1 MKRYE
6 MMAAD
11 IEESIRSGVLRSG
24 DRLPSVRIA
33 SRNRGISA
41 STVFGAY
48 YLLEARGLIRARPK
62 SGYFVSAGPRRFPP
76 EAGSVSP
83 VTDESVD
90 VAVGERVFKILEQ
103 TARRKAVPL
112 GSAFAS
118 PLLFPLGRLGRYL
131 AVSARCLDPW
141 STVDDLTPGNHGLRR
156 QVALRYL
163 GDGIRIPIEEIVITN
178 GAMEALNLCLAAI
191 ARVGDSVIV
200 ESPTFYA
207 ALQSLERLGMRAIEV
222 PTHQREGIDLSA
234 LEQAIKRH
242 RPKACWLMTTF
253 QNPMGSTFPDEK
265 KQQLVELL
273 ARHDMPLIEDDVY
286 GELYFGAKRP
296 LPAKA
301 FDKAGLV
308 LHCSSFSKCLAPGYR
323 IGWVAAGSY
332 AQAVARQKLATSLSS
347 SIPTQIALANYL
359 EHGGFDKHLRKL
371 RQTLEKQQRVFVQ
384 AIGHYFPEGTR
395 ATRPAGGY
403 FVWVELPPGVDSLEI
418 QSRALK
424 LGICVAPGPIFSARP
439 HFKNFL
445 RLNYGHAWNE
455 RTEWALAT
463 LGRLAAT
470 GPRCSAA
477 YSQPWRGTAPLF

>member
-6 MMAAD
+6 TLAAD
-11 IEESIRSGVLRSG
+11 IEDSIRSGVLRSG
-24 DRLPSVRIA
+24 DRLPSIRIA
-33 SRNRGISA
+33 SRHRGISA

-48 YLLEARGLIRARPK
+48 YLLEARGLVRARAK
-62 SGYFVSAGPRRFPP
+62 SGYYVSAGPRRFPP
-76 EAGSVSP
+76 EAQSVSAAA
-83 VTDESVD
+83 DDSVD
-90 VAVGERVFKILEQ
+90 LAVSERVFQILEH

-112 GSAFAS
+112 GSAFLS
-118 PLLFPLGRLGRYL
+118 PLLFPLPRLGRYL
-131 AVSARCLDPW
+131 AASARNLDPW
-141 STVDDLTPGNHGLRR
+141 STVDDLTPGNDTLRR
-156 QVALRYL
+156 QIAVRYVS
-163 GDGIRIPIEEIVITN
+163 DGIRVPTDEIVVTN
-178 GAMEALNLCLAAI
+178 GALEALNLCLAAV

-222 PTHQREGIDLSA
+222 PTHQRDGIELGA
-234 LEQAIKRH
+234 LEQAIKQH
-242 RPKACWLMTTF
+242 KPKACWLMTTF
-253 QNPMGSTFPDEK
+253 QNPMGSTLPEGK
-265 KQQLVELL
+265 KRQLVELL

-323 IGWVAAGSY
+323 IGWVAAGRY
-332 AQAVARQKLATSLSS
+332 AKAVARQKLATSLASS
-347 SIPTQIALANYL
+347 TPTQIALANYL

-371 RQTLEKQQRVFVQ
+371 RQTLEKQQRVFAQ

-403 FVWVELPPGVDSLEI
+403 FVWVELPPGADSLEI

-445 RLNYGHAWNE
+445 RLNYGHPWNE

-463 LGRLAAT
+463 LGRVAAT
-470 GPRCSAA
+470 GHRCSPA
-477 YSQPWRGTAPLF
+477 